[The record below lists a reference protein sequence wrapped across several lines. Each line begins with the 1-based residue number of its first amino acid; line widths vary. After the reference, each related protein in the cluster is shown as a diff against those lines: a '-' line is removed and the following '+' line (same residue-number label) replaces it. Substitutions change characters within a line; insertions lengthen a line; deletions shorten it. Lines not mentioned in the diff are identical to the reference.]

1 MFAQTIHAAK
11 KESGRKGDVRAYN
24 AIPLLLLVLF
34 GERDTHK
41 KEKKT

>member
-1 MFAQTIHAAK
+1 MLKPYTPLK

-24 AIPLLLLVLF
+24 AISLLLLVLF
-34 GERDTHK
+34 GERHTQK